1 MSSPIHPTDHLDG
14 ALKYAPRR
22 VREQLQRAFGCS
34 QAAVDESRPRDFG
47 SDSEPF
53 NFDHAVVSMQRR
65 HSLDP
70 SIVPE
75 PPPDLRA
82 NYAPERMLL
91 RLCGT
96 AAVAAVI
103 AWAIVVLT
111 GTRPLSHEN
120 TQANSAATSISTDT
134 TSADALRVAAALR
147 VEQPRKEV
155 RGGPARAQQAALQ
168 RLPSPSAPSAATD
181 AATPEPA
188 PSMAQQP
195 PLRTNV
201 PSVILRQLDRDELR
215 HLIKRGED
223 FIASGDLAAAR
234 LVLQRAAEA
243 GDMRA
248 ALALAGTFDPNL
260 LAELGKQE
268 LADAALARLWYQR
281 AEQFGSAEAPARLER
296 LATQFNV
303 VH

>member
-1 MSSPIHPTDHLDG
+1 MSSPIYPSDHLDG
-14 ALKYAPRR
+14 ALRYAPRR

-34 QAAVDESRPRDFG
+34 QAAVDELRPQDFG
-47 SDSEPF
+47 NDSETF
-53 NFDHAVVSMQRR
+53 NFDHAVVRMQRR

-70 SIVPE
+70 SVVPE
-75 PPPDLRA
+75 PPPDLRG

-103 AWAIVVLT
+103 AWAIVTLT
-111 GTRPLSHEN
+111 GTRPLKHEDA
-120 TQANSAATSISTDT
+120 QANPAAASISTDAGN
-134 TSADALRVAAALR
+134 SDALRVVAALQ
-147 VEQPRKEV
+147 VERPKKEA
-155 RGGPARAQQAALQ
+155 RGGPARVQHAALQ
-168 RLPSPSAPSAATD
+168 RLTSPSASSAATD
-181 AATPEPA
+181 APTPEPA
-188 PSMAQQP
+188 PPMAQQS

-215 HLIKRGED
+215 YLIKRGQE

-260 LAELGKQE
+260 LAKLGRQE

-281 AEQFGSAEAPARLER
+281 AEQFGSAEAPQRLEQ
-296 LATQFNV
+296 LATQFNA